1 MSFWWCVHVLQH
13 LRPHL
18 KRHFWGRNKT
28 NMWDSLREQVRAA
41 EPPQPPHTHCGQK
54 KTQKE
59 LEVRR
64 TRTGSSSSS
73 QVRTRSSTQNSDSQ
87 DSHFSAS
94 AFDALTHRSNLRLFF
109 FSCRSPQTRSSTA
122 PKADPDL
129 KLWVIWG
136 DRERQKVPEHISSAQ
151 TEASEKIF
159 SVKLT
164 KSLRSA
170 ERWLLPLCLQ
180 PVQLQTVLLQQQQ
193 RGWAGGG
200 AWACACPASAHARW
214 QVWAESQSGGNLF
227 QSNFEE
233 GFLTSVEHERL
244 FGWLTALFDNKT
256 TGKHAWRVWNELTY
270 NKQLAN

>member
-64 TRTGSSSSS
+64 TRTDSSSSSSS

-180 PVQLQTVLLQQQQ
+180 PVQLRLFSCSSSS
-193 RGWAGGG
+193 G
-200 AWACACPASAHARW
+200 AEQEEEPGRARAPQAHTHIDRSE
-214 QVWAESQSGGNLF
+214 QKVSREEICSSPTLRKDSSP
-227 QSNFEE
+227 QSNTSGSLVDSLHCLIIKQQVNMPGGFEMSSHI
-233 GFLTSVEHERL
+233 TNS
-244 FGWLTALFDNKT
+244 
-256 TGKHAWRVWNELTY
+256 
-270 NKQLAN
+270 